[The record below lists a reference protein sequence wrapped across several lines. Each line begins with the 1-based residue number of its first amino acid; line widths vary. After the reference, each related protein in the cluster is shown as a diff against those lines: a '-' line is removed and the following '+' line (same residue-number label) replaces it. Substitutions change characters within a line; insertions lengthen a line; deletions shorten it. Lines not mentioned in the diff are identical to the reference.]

1 MISCTKKSVEARWPR
16 CSYKSWRLPR
26 SLLLSE
32 ARAFNRVSLLP
43 ACMQTKQSCEQ
54 HTRNATLPSGFYR
67 PSELTWLLLPK
78 LAIKHIISRRNSVL
92 LQKYLT
98 PCSQK
103 WSKKVVGAKPF
114 LSNEHIKRLLCY
126 YSAVLSLITQQGA
139 FTADVKELNF
149 ASNTPRVLCETA
161 Q

>member
-103 WSKKVVGAKPF
+103 WSKKVIGAKPF
-114 LSNEHIKRLLCY
+114 LAMSILKGCCVIILQSSPWSHSKGHLQLTWR
-126 YSAVLSLITQQGA
+126 S
-139 FTADVKELNF
+139 
-149 ASNTPRVLCETA
+149 
-161 Q
+161 